1 MTAIGMIGTQM
12 IPVAAICGLVLASVA
27 VSILTL
33 SRAQALLRAP
43 RSNSDDPHP
52 PTASAIE
59 SLQHE
64 LQALQKQVQDA
75 RQYPPPAVGPPTPRS
90 GMNLDKRSQALRL
103 HRRGE
108 APPQIAAM
116 LELPLQ
122 EVELLIKVH
131 RIVLRSI

>member
-1 MTAIGMIGTQM
+1 MNPIAMVWPQLV
-12 IPVAAICGLVLASVA
+12 PVATMCGLVLASVA
-27 VSILTL
+27 LSILTL
-33 SRAQALLRAP
+33 ARAQALLRAA
-43 RSNSDDPHP
+43 RSNMDDID
-52 PTASAIE
+52 PTYGSAIE
-59 SLQHE
+59 SLRQQ
-64 LQALQKQVQDA
+64 LQALQKQAQDA
-75 RQYPPPAVGPPTPRS
+75 RQYPPLAAIPPTPRS

>member
-1 MTAIGMIGTQM
+1 MIRPQLIAFSAM
-12 IPVAAICGLVLASVA
+12 FGLLLASVA
-27 VSILTL
+27 VSLL
-33 SRAQALLRAP
+33 ALWRAQALLRGV
-43 RSNSDDPHP
+43 RSNLDKTDPAS
-52 PTASAIE
+52 ASAIE
-59 SLQHE
+59 SLQRE
-64 LQALQKQVQDA
+64 LQALQKQVQDT
-75 RQYPPPAVGPPTPRS
+75 RQYPPFAAVPAAPRP

-108 APPQIAAM
+108 APSQIASM

>member
-1 MTAIGMIGTQM
+1 MNPLAMIRPQL
-12 IPVAAICGLVLASVA
+12 VAFSAMFGLLLASVT
-27 VSILTL
+27 VSLL
-33 SRAQALLRAP
+33 ALWRAQALLRAA
-43 RSNSDDPHP
+43 RSNVDDTDPDL
-52 PTASAIE
+52 ASAIE
-59 SLQHE
+59 SLQKQ
-64 LQALQKQVQDA
+64 LQELQKQLQDT
-75 RQYPPPAVGPPTPRS
+75 RQYPPLVAAPSAPRP

-108 APPQIAAM
+108 GPSQIAAM

>member
-1 MTAIGMIGTQM
+1 MNPIAMVWPQLV
-12 IPVAAICGLVLASVA
+12 PVATMCGLVLASVA
-27 VSILTL
+27 LSILTL
-33 SRAQALLRAP
+33 ARAQALLRAA
-43 RSNSDDPHP
+43 RSNMDDID
-52 PTASAIE
+52 PTYGSAIE
-59 SLQHE
+59 SLRQQ
-64 LQALQKQVQDA
+64 LQALQKQAQDA
-75 RQYPPPAVGPPTPRS
+75 RQYPPLAAIPPAPRS

-108 APPQIAAM
+108 ASSQIAAM

>member
-1 MTAIGMIGTQM
+1 MNPIAMIWPQLV
-12 IPVAAICGLVLASVA
+12 PVATMCGLVLASVA
-27 VSILTL
+27 LSILTL
-33 SRAQALLRAP
+33 ARAQALLRAA
-43 RSNSDDPHP
+43 RSNLDNTDPP
-52 PTASAIE
+52 YASAIE
-59 SLQHE
+59 SLKQD
-64 LQALQKQVQDA
+64 LQAMQKQMQDT
-75 RQYPPPAVGPPTPRS
+75 RQYPPLAPVPAAPRP

-108 APPQIAAM
+108 APSQIAAM